1 MLSLTLITP
10 NQGETYYT
18 AENYYSPTEN
28 QQHSQWFG
36 QGARRLGLTG
46 QVQGDVFKQ
55 LLHGYS
61 PKGNQ
66 PLSGRKIDPA
76 THRAGID
83 LTFSAP
89 KSVSLAALV
98 AGNEAIEQAHR
109 IAVHRTLEQIE
120 QRYAQTRVRS
130 PAGRH
135 AIGTGNLIVAQFH
148 HDTSREKDPQLHTHC
163 VTLNATQLENG
174 RWQSLHN
181 DSLFRNKMLLGVL
194 YRNELAAELQRLGYE
209 IEVSPGGLFELKG
222 YTTDQLHSFS
232 KRSDQIQQAAG
243 ANASSK
249 EKEIAALYSRAPKGK
264 QIPRDDLRIYWQQ
277 QAQELAIQH
286 PQPGTSQWRSQPQA
300 AVQAGIEHCSER
312 EAVFQPEQLERF
324 VLENHLGQ
332 QSFDDLQRTIQHHA
346 DLIRTSDRRL
356 TTQAAVLR
364 ELETIRT
371 VLDSRGQLNPI
382 ATPEQIDAVLQE
394 KGLTAGQQQAIV
406 LAATTPDRFI
416 GWQGVAGAG
425 KSYALN
431 LLRQLAE
438 AQGYRVQGLAP
449 NAEAAKTLAESA
461 GIQQA
466 TTVAAQLCSPAQT
479 ETPATEPELWI
490 VDEAGLLSARDA
502 QALVEQAKNKQV
514 RVVFVGDTQ
523 QLSAVEAGNP
533 FKSLQQAGMA
543 TAYLTQSL
551 RQKNRQIK
559 SGVDLIAAGRIA
571 EGIDQLEPFIHPVQ
585 SPEARSRAIARDYLA
600 LAPDERQRTLL
611 LAGTNQERLAITQLI
626 RTGLKAEGQLGQSI
640 VLQQLKVR
648 DLTEVQ
654 ARYAHHIQPD
664 DVLIPHVNYKR
675 LGLEKGQHYSVI
687 AADRGQNTITL
698 SRPEG
703 SVVVLDPGRVKKK
716 AIYAQQQLEVAVGD
730 RLRWTRN
737 DRQRGRR
744 NGQEFEVM
752 DIEDGQLQIR
762 YSNGKTERISSS
774 ALHPLD
780 YALVSTTYSA
790 QGKSAARVIGALDR
804 HVGRESFYVAVS
816 RVKHELKLYCSEA
829 LDRLVE
835 RAEKSRAKEN
845 PSDALPLGMGEAGAV
860 RGSGL
865 EPVERARA
873 EQVAAVAWD
882 LLDLAQTDCLGRAGE
897 SQFVLERQGDRL
909 TVTAQD
915 GRGNVLEANRR
926 ANGKWGPIAVR
937 LSEADRLH
945 FEQIQQQMGKESVRQ
960 TAPGLQQ

>member
-18 AENYYSPTEN
+18 AENYYSPSEN

-46 QVQGDVFKQ
+46 QVQGDAFKQ

-66 PLSGRKIDPA
+66 TLSGRKLDPA

-120 QRYAQTRVRS
+120 QRYAQTRVRT
-130 PAGRH
+130 PGGRQ

-163 VTLNATQLENG
+163 VALNATQLEDG

-181 DSLFRNKMLLGVL
+181 DPLFRNKMLLGVL

-222 YTTDQLHSFS
+222 YTADQLHAFS

-243 ANASSK
+243 AHASSK

-264 QIPRDDLRIYWQQ
+264 QIPRDDLRAYWHQ
-277 QAQELAIQH
+277 QAQELNLQH
-286 PQPGTSQWRSQPQA
+286 PQPGTPQWHSQPAA
-300 AVQAGIEHCSER
+300 AVLAGIEHCSER

-324 VLENHLGQ
+324 ALENHLGQ
-332 QSFDDLQRTIQHHA
+332 QSFDDLQQTIQHHA

-382 ATPEQIDAVLQE
+382 AKMKQIDAALQK

-438 AQGYRVQGLAP
+438 SQGYRVRGLAP
-449 NAEAAKTLAESA
+449 SAEAAKTLAESA
-461 GIQQA
+461 GIRQT
-466 TTVAAQLCSPAQT
+466 TTVAAKLCSTVQT
-479 ETPATEPELWI
+479 ETPETEPELWI

-502 QALVEQAKNKQV
+502 QALVEQAKSKQA

-551 RQKNRQIK
+551 RQKNQQIK

-571 EGIDQLEPFIHPVQ
+571 EGIDQLKPFIHPVQ
-585 SPEARSRAIARDYLA
+585 SPEARSRAIARDYLT
-600 LAPDERQRTLL
+600 LAPEERQRTLL

-626 RTGLKAEGQLGQSI
+626 RTGLKAKGQLGQSI
-640 VLQQLKVR
+640 ILEQLKAR

-654 ARYAHHIQPD
+654 ARYAHHIQSD

-675 LGLEKGQHYSVI
+675 LGLKKGQHYPIV
-687 AADRGQNTITL
+687 ATDRGQNTITL
-698 SRPEG
+698 RRPEG

-716 AIYAQQQLEVAVGD
+716 SIYTRQQLEVAVGD

-752 DIEDGQLQIR
+752 AIEDEQLQIR
-762 YSNGKTERISSS
+762 YCNGKTECISNLP
-774 ALHPLD
+774 LHPLD

-804 HVGRESFYVAVS
+804 HLGRESFYVAVS

-845 PSDALPLGMGEAGAV
+845 PSDALLLGAGETGAV
-860 RGSGL
+860 RVPGL
-865 EPVERARA
+865 GTVERARA
-873 EQVAAVAWD
+873 EQVAAIAWT
-882 LLDLAQTDCLGRAGE
+882 LLELAQTNRLRRAGE

-909 TVTAQD
+909 MVTAQD
-915 GRGNVLEANRR
+915 GRGKVLEASRGADGR
-926 ANGKWGPIAVR
+926 WEPIAAR
-937 LSEADRLH
+937 LSEADRWH
-945 FEQIQQQMGKESVRQ
+945 FEQIQQQMGKESTRL